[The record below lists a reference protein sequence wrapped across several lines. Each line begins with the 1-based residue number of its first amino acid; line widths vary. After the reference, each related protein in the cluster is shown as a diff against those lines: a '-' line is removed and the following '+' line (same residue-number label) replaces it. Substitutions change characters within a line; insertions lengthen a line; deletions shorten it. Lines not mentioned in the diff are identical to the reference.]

1 MKKGS
6 VVIIIAIVFA
16 VVIGVIGVLGYQKF
30 LAKPQA
36 NEKVNQSVD
45 STQKTRTSSS
55 PKVNDETANW
65 KTYTNQRYK
74 FSFKYPPPWELA
86 PDIKDAYPEENVI
99 VLLDNYNEITISI
112 RENITDTKEAE
123 GIVCGPPQCGGYKF
137 EDTKIGNLIVRK
149 PEAAALEKA
158 EYGYAVYLLNDNTL
172 YAFFLNTDKSTQD
185 RDIKTLDQIL
195 STFKFD

>member
-1 MKKGS
+1 MTS
-6 VVIIIAIVFA
+6 AVVLIIVGILVVGLAVFA
-16 VVIGVIGVLGYQKF
+16 YFQF
-30 LAKPQA
+30 KPEEASQT
-36 NEKVNQSVD
+36 EQT
-45 STQKTRTSSS
+45 STQKITASASPQQTS
-55 PKVNDETANW
+55 DETANW

-123 GIVCGPPQCGGYKF
+123 SIVCGPPQCGGYKF

-158 EYGYAVYLLNDNTL
+158 EYGYATYLLSDNTL
-172 YAFFLNTDKSTQD
+172 YTFFLQTDKSTQD